1 MADAMG
7 LASGI
12 HWPHAREGSL
22 ASEAVDTPATRAS
35 GLTELLTVNN
45 EYWGALMLRI
55 STVVIFAFQTAYF
68 VNELNSS
75 GYRPVTAGLH
85 LFNIGA
91 ACLALSIS
99 LNSWSMRYWRG
110 TVLAMSW
117 AVIAGTGA
125 INVIRNE
132 DIPLFAVTL
141 LFATGTGCLIP
152 WSERWQAALNIY
164 ALAAFT
170 IDEALISVHDPLIY
184 FRWLAL
190 LTAIVIAQLA
200 AHLTALYRR
209 GLNERYEAL
218 VAAREQAL
226 IASHAKSEFLSS
238 MSHEIRTPMNAVLGM
253 AEVLSETSLDPDQRR
268 YLEIMRFNGGTL
280 MTLLDDILDLA
291 KVESGRVQVK
301 KIEFDLGDLVEATVE
316 TLVVRAHGKGLELVA
331 RIAPG
336 TPLRL
341 MGDPLR
347 LRQVLMNLIGNA
359 IKFTELG
366 AVELTVAAE
375 DGARAGVVRFSIAD
389 TGIGIEPAELGAI
402 FSNFTQADSSDTRK
416 YGGSGLGLAIASRLV
431 TLMGGRI
438 WLESAPGKGSTFHF
452 TATLEV
458 CSTVREAIPT
468 REAIPIYD
476 LHGLRALVA
485 DRNATSRRIFV
496 ETLGRYGATVAEA
509 STVPETIAALGEALR
524 LGRPFDLVFGDCQMP
539 GIEQIERLARDGCAC
554 GAKTIIPLLTTD
566 DLNSKLARVR
576 RLGFQRHLLKPVRR
590 SDLLEI
596 ISLAAQALK
605 NSGAPASIR
614 HGDAAANGKGHAAPN
629 GKVMTAPPVASAPA
643 QPAPMAASRPLRI
656 LLAEDSPDNRLLIAA
671 YFKRLPYQI
680 ETAENGKVAVEKFCS
695 GRYDLVLMDIQMP
708 VMDGYTAVRTIRAWE
723 TEHRRPATPILA
735 LTASTLDDDIRR
747 AFAAGCNAHIAKPV
761 RKATLLTAIEE
772 TLLLVAAGAGKP
784 APPATAAP
792 LASTAARPA
801 HTRVGGV
808 PG

>member
-7 LASGI
+7 LGSGI
-12 HWPHAREGSL
+12 RWPHAREGLL

-35 GLTELLTVNN
+35 SLRELLTVNN
-45 EYWGALMLRI
+45 EYWGALILRI

-75 GYRPVTAGLH
+75 GYRSLTAGLH

-99 LNSWSMRYWRG
+99 LNGWSMRYWRG

-117 AVIAGTGA
+117 AVIAGTCA

-152 WSERWQAALNIY
+152 WSEGWQTALNIY

-170 IDEALISVHDPLIY
+170 IDEALISAHDPLIY
-184 FRWLAL
+184 FRWFAL

-253 AEVLSETSLDPDQRR
+253 AEVLSETRLDPDQRR
-268 YLEIMRFNGGTL
+268 YLESMRFNGDTL

-301 KIEFDLGDLVEATVE
+301 KIEFDLGDLVERAVE
-316 TLVVRAHGKGLELVA
+316 TLAVRAHGKGLELVA

-336 TPLRL
+336 IPLRL

-366 AVELTVAAE
+366 AVELTVAAG
-375 DGARAGVVRFSIAD
+375 DGARADVVRFSIAD
-389 TGIGIEPAELGAI
+389 TGIGVEPAELGAI

-458 CSTVREAIPT
+458 CRPVREAIPT
-468 REAIPIYD
+468 REVISTYD

-524 LGRPFDLVFGDCQMP
+524 VGRPFDLVFGDCQMP
-539 GIEQIERLARDGCAC
+539 GIEQIERLAQDGCAC
-554 GAKTIIPLLTTD
+554 GATTIIPLLTTD

-576 RLGFQRHLLKPVRR
+576 RLGFQHHLLKPVRR
-590 SDLLEI
+590 ADLLEI

-605 NSGAPASIR
+605 NSEAPASIR
-614 HGDAAANGKGHAAPN
+614 NVDAPANGKGHAAPN
-629 GKVMTAPPVASAPA
+629 GKVISAPPPASALA
-643 QPAPMAASRPLRI
+643 QPAPMAAAQPLRI

-680 ETAENGKVAVEKFCS
+680 ETAENGKVAVEKFCC

-784 APPATAAP
+784 TPPATASP
-792 LASTAARPA
+792 LASTAARSV
-801 HTRVGGV
+801 HTRVGGI